1 MTARRRA
8 VDDGSAD
15 AGETPVL
22 SVESLKRHFSQDE
35 GILDRLLGGT
45 GRVRAVDGVDLQV
58 HEGEVLAVVGESG
71 CGKSTL
77 AETIV
82 GLNEP
87 TAGSV
92 HYRGEPVDGLSD
104 RAMRP
109 HRADIQMVF
118 QDPLASLNPR
128 RTVEEILTAPL
139 RVHGIGDDADERAEI
154 VRDALEEVGLEREVA
169 TRYPHQ
175 FSGGQQ
181 QRIAIARSLTVDP
194 DLLIADE
201 PVSSLDVSVQ
211 AQILGLLERLRR
223 ERDIAM
229 VFIAHD
235 LSVVKHVADRVAVMY
250 LGEIV
255 ESAPAERLFA
265 DPAHPY
271 TKSLLSAAPRIG
283 ASGDG
288 FTERVTLRGTPPSPV
303 EPPSGCRFHTRCP
316 ALIPPEDWRGTQE
329 QFLDVFQLRT
339 RLEAGE
345 VDVGAIEDRLRSE
358 GETVTSVAVARRI
371 RTDHLDADPSTI
383 PEEARRTLL
392 AATDVYVEAGAAAA
406 ADELSGVFETPCER
420 AVPAETTVE
429 RDHVAACHRVDP
441 DRPGAPDH
449 LDV

>member
-128 RTVEEILTAPL
+128 QTVGQILRAPMQ
-139 RVHGIGDDADERAEI
+139 VHGIGADAEDRARRVE
-154 VRDALEEVGLEREVA
+154 DALEEVGLEA
-169 TRYPHQ
+169 HHTSRYPHQ

-211 AQILGLLERLRR
+211 AQILSLLERLRR

-235 LSVVKHVADRVAVMY
+235 LSVVKYVADRVLVMY
-250 LGEIV
+250 LGEV
-255 ESAPAERLFA
+255 AETAPTDDLFA
-265 DPAHPY
+265 SPSHPY
-271 TKSLLSAAPRIG
+271 TKSLLSAVPRIG
-283 ASGDG
+283 VDEGVDD
-288 FTERVTLRGTPPSPV
+288 RVILRGTPPSPV
-303 EPPSGCRFHTRCP
+303 SPPDGCRFHTRCP
-316 ALIPPEDWRGTQE
+316 ALIPPTNWEGSQA
-329 QFLDVFQLRT
+329 QFLNVFQLRT
-339 RLEAGE
+339 RLEDGE
-345 VDVGAIEDRLRSE
+345 IDVEAVSDRLRAEDETATTTVSE
-358 GETVTSVAVARRI
+358 RILTNNIDASPDALPGET
-371 RTDHLDADPSTI
+371 
-383 PEEARRTLL
+383 RRTLQ
-392 AATDVYVEAGAAAA
+392 AAVDAYVEDGPSAAA
-406 ADELSGVFETPCER
+406 ESLSESKTLQTPCETD
-420 AVPAETTVE
+420 VPQETRVGD
-429 RDHVAACHRVDP
+429 DHVAACHRVDP
-441 DRPGAPDH
+441 DQPGSPGETD
-449 LDV
+449 L